1 MIIKRRNRQVPG
13 LNTASLPDLIF
24 SVLFFFIIVTH
35 MRQEEVKVKYRVPEG
50 RELSKLAKKSSVIHI
65 YIGRLSKNSSD
76 SCIIQAD
83 DQLVNIDQLI
93 DYLAERRNSL
103 SPEDAQQ
110 MTVAI
115 AADRSADMKT
125 IMEVKQ
131 ALRRAELLKCRLSE
145 QRKQANIVLLQ
156 TKKLP
161 DKSSSVKNREK

>member
-50 RELSKLAKKSSVIHI
+50 HELSKLAKKSSVIHI
-65 YIGRLSKNSSD
+65 YIGQLSMNSSD
-76 SCIIQAD
+76 SCRIQVD
-83 DQLVNIDQLI
+83 GQLVSVDQLI
-93 DYLAERRNSL
+93 DYLAERRNRF

-115 AADRSADMKT
+115 AADRNADMKT
-125 IMEVKQ
+125 VMEVKQ
-131 ALRRAELLKCRLSE
+131 ALRRAGTLKVLFIGTN
-145 QRKQANIVLLQ
+145 KANQHSIVAG
-156 TKKLP
+156 
-161 DKSSSVKNREK
+161 KNTSR

>member
-1 MIIKRRNRQVPG
+1 MLNRKNNDIMIIKRRNRQVPG

-76 SCIIQAD
+76 SCRIQAD
-83 DQLVNIDQLI
+83 DQLVSIDQLI
-93 DYLAERRNSL
+93 DYLAEKRNSL

-115 AADRSADMKT
+115 AADRNADMKT
-125 IMEVKQ
+125 VMEIKQ
-131 ALRRAELLKCRLSE
+131 ALRRAGTLKVSF
-145 QRKQANIVLLQ
+145 IG
-156 TKKLP
+156 TKKANQHGIVA
-161 DKSSSVKNREK
+161 DKKTSR